1 MQRQEQNQNPLIRG
15 KKNGKNFLAATAPS
29 CRQKTVDRAVVVIDG
44 MTIGVNLPPR
54 AIKPASFEALSGAAE
69 AVPFQGGILSQR

>member
-1 MQRQEQNQNPLIRG
+1 LGAHQRFKAKTSGLDLDNAKARAKSKPSNKG

-44 MTIGVNLPPR
+44 MTPLERQDKKSHR
-54 AIKPASFEALSGAAE
+54 AHHE
-69 AVPFQGGILSQR
+69 